1 MTSNYTLNLLDVN
14 FGWIREHLWSYSVKR
29 GDFCE
34 LEKGRSCVAWERP
47 TNVAKVK
54 NLLGLASYY
63 RQFVEGFSMTVSL
76 LSKLTRK
83 HTIYLSGLLSVNKLS
98 KNSNVD

>member
-1 MTSNYTLNLLDVN
+1 MLNLLDEN

-47 TNVAKVK
+47 TNVMEKKK
-54 NLLGLASYY
+54 NFLSLASYY
-63 RQFVEGFSMTVSL
+63 Q
-76 LSKLTRK
+76 
-83 HTIYLSGLLSVNKLS
+83 
-98 KNSNVD
+98 